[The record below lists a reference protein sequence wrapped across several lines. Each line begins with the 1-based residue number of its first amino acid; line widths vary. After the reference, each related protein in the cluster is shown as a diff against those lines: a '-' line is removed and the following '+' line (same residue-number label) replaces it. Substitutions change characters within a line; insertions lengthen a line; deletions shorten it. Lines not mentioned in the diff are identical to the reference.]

1 MVSQPNMGRLVESN
15 QRFFRTKNKPTQKMQ
30 KTETAA
36 RINTFATLLLAI
48 STSLLW
54 SLLDQQGYL
63 SRAVGWSS
71 IPFNIVLGLDVAIW
85 ATLLFL
91 VGAQEW
97 LEFFGAM
104 AIGGLI
110 LTGPHTFVSFLETT
124 SFLPFANYKAKVAE
138 VTQWTIVVG
147 AFFALLN
154 DCLSRRDE
162 QIVCHEANEIRDN

>member
-1 MVSQPNMGRLVESN
+1 
-15 QRFFRTKNKPTQKMQ
+15 MQ

-54 SLLDQQGYL
+54 SLLDRQGYL

-91 VGAQEW
+91 VRAQEW

-110 LTGPHTFVSFLETT
+110 LTGPHTFVSFLETN
-124 SFLPFANYKAKVAE
+124 SFLPVLDYKAKVAE
-138 VTQWTIVVG
+138 ATQWTIVVG

-154 DCLSRRDE
+154 DCLANRDE
-162 QIVCHEANEIRDN
+162 QLVCHEANETGDN